1 MKFIIPKPALRS
13 PTPRTW
19 LGVAVILVS
28 IVGTAWVISDNSQGT
43 GIILASRFIPAGT
56 EITRDDVVEARIVGE
71 GFVAA
76 TNIDDLIGKRVAH
89 DLASGDLV
97 TLHALDSTASE
108 RRVIAVPLGI
118 APSTTISS
126 GMRIQ
131 LWSVAPNGSAPPM
144 QVASDVVVVATR
156 RGSFGDGDL
165 LDVSIASRD
174 ETHLL
179 AALGSEGLIVAI
191 VGSGSA

>member
-1 MKFIIPKPALRS
+1 MKFTIPKPAFRS

-28 IVGTAWVISDNSQGT
+28 VIGTMWVISDNSQGT
-43 GIILASRFIPAGT
+43 GIVLASRFIPAGT

-71 GFVAA
+71 GLVAE
-76 TNIDDLIGKRVAH
+76 TTVDELIGKRVAL
-89 DLASGDLV
+89 DLAAGDLV
-97 TLHALDSTASE
+97 AQHTLDSTSVE

-118 APSTTISS
+118 APSTTITS

-144 QVASDVVVVATR
+144 QVATDVVVVATR

-179 AALGSEGLIVAI
+179 AALGSDGLIVAI